1 MFDMFAFK
9 ITVSITCFENDA
21 LKLSVNEANF
31 RGFRASNCATIEQ
44 VLILNFAF
52 GPEKLPH
59 LSRNVLLPHP
69 PPPTPRYFFRYR
81 RVLSVEADRTLLG
94 LYNSSDH
101 MKDESSKFLLYNFLC
116 QAFLSEDV

>member
-31 RGFRASNCATIEQ
+31 RGFRARNCATIEQ

-52 GPEKLPH
+52 GPEKLPAPFEKRTPA
-59 LSRNVLLPHP
+59 SP
-69 PPPTPRYFFRYR
+69 PPPPNSTDIGGCYR
-81 RVLSVEADRTLLG
+81 LRQIGPS
-94 LYNSSDH
+94 
-101 MKDESSKFLLYNFLC
+101 
-116 QAFLSEDV
+116 

>member
-31 RGFRASNCATIEQ
+31 RGFRARNCATIEQ

-59 LSRNVLLPHP
+59 LSRNVLLPP
-69 PPPTPRYFFRYR
+69 PPPPSNSTDIGGCYR
-81 RVLSVEADRTLLG
+81 LRQIGPS
-94 LYNSSDH
+94 
-101 MKDESSKFLLYNFLC
+101 
-116 QAFLSEDV
+116 